1 MIPASLKGQTLGKYR
16 VLEPLGRGGMARVYR
31 AYHPQLDRYVAIKV
45 LRSDLVDDEEFLAR
59 FRREAQAVAALRH
72 PNIVQVYDFDVED
85 GVSYMVME
93 LLEGDTLKARLNDYR
108 VRDEGMPWGD
118 SVRITLDVLDGL
130 AYADSEGMTHRDVKP
145 ANILLTRRGQAVITD
160 FGIAQIVGATQ
171 HTAAGALMG
180 TLNYIAP
187 EQGLEGQSDAR
198 SDIYSLGIVLYEMLT
213 QRTPFDADT
222 PLAILMKH
230 LHDPLPLPRQV
241 NPDIPEP
248 LIRVVLKALAKG
260 PENRYQSA
268 EEMAQAL
275 HTAAEESEIE
285 VPERISRPLSFSTE
299 EAPSES
305 VAVLSGTA
313 RQKIAEVQFA
323 DEDTDPTL
331 GKRLE
336 AERAA
341 LAPPEAAE
349 PPAGASV
356 HADDKKDTDG
366 VVSGE
371 TVESAAGRVAE
382 IVDGERWRLEPVPA
396 ILIAIG
402 IVAIGNIIAV
412 WAAGL
417 TGQWQIFEFGWPVEF
432 FLIALGLCVIML
444 AIERIWLLI
453 PIGVGLSLGILFGY
467 SAITGNWRQWVFLW
481 TFLALLIVGTVLGTL
496 WLARRDDAERMS
508 RLLALVLGFMSLTW
522 AVVIAFMSLAM
533 AIVTPG

>member
-1 MIPASLKGQTLGKYR
+1 
-16 VLEPLGRGGMARVYR
+16 
-31 AYHPQLDRYVAIKV
+31 
-45 LRSDLVDDEEFLAR
+45 
-59 FRREAQAVAALRH
+59 
-72 PNIVQVYDFDVED
+72 
-85 GVSYMVME
+85 
-93 LLEGDTLKARLNDYR
+93 
-108 VRDEGMPWGD
+108 
-118 SVRITLDVLDGL
+118 
-130 AYADSEGMTHRDVKP
+130 
-145 ANILLTRRGQAVITD
+145 VITD

-230 LHDPLPLPRQV
+230 LRDPLPLPRQA

-248 LIRVVLKALAKG
+248 LELVVLKALAKR
-260 PENRYQSA
+260 PEDRYQVA
-268 EEMAQAL
+268 DEMAQAL
-275 HTAAEESEIE
+275 RTAAQESEVE
-285 VPERISRPLSFSTE
+285 VPDRVSRPLSFSTE

-313 RQKIAEVQFA
+313 RQKIGEAQFA
-323 DEDTDPTL
+323 NEDTDPTL
-331 GKRLE
+331 SKRLE

-341 LAPPEAAE
+341 LAAPSPPEAAE
-349 PPAGASV
+349 SPARAGRTDAKRQ
-356 HADDKKDTDG
+356 ADG
-366 VVSGE
+366 VTFPE
-371 TVESAAGRVAE
+371 TAERAAGRVAE

-402 IVAIGNIIAV
+402 IVAIGNIIAI

-432 FLIALGLCVIML
+432 FLIALGLCVIVL
-444 AIERIWLLI
+444 AVERIWLLI
-453 PIGVGLSLGILFGY
+453 PIGVALSLGVIFGY
-467 SAITGNWRQWVFLW
+467 STVTRNWRQWVFLW
-481 TFLALLIVGTVLGTL
+481 SFLALLIVGTVLGTQ

-522 AVVIAFMSLAM
+522 GVVIALMSLAM